1 MSQEILSNGQ
11 SPLPSIEA
19 MLAQLVAVNSISS
32 TEPELDRSNEGVINL
47 LAGWLRQLGAE
58 VSIHEV
64 IGTPRK
70 LNLIAKLGTGD
81 NQTGGL
87 VFSGHTDTVPFD
99 AQRWATDPFVLT
111 EQDGRL
117 HGLGATDMKGFLAVA
132 VAVLARHAHEPLKKM
147 PLKKP
152 LWLVATCDEEST
164 MSGARWLQEMGD
176 KGQGVLQADYVVI
189 GEPTDLVP
197 VRAHKGHLAH
207 RLCAHGHSGHSS
219 NPAAGRNAIDG
230 LHAAMSELMAWRQQ
244 LQQHHHDDS
253 FAVPHP
259 TLNFGRIAGGD
270 AVNRI
275 CPQAELDFDLR
286 PLPDMALPALYAEL
300 HQQIRAAQEH
310 SAATLELTELWPGT
324 PAFSTP
330 ASATLVSTAQKLTG
344 QQPVCV
350 NYGTEAPYFRALGA
364 EVIVLGPGR
373 IDRAHQPNEYV
384 TRDELARCEQLLHEL
399 VQQLCC

>member
-1 MSQEILSNGQ
+1 MSQEISAD
-11 SPLPSIEA
+11 STTSLPTVQA
-19 MLAQLVAVNSISS
+19 MLGQLVAVNSISS
-32 TEPELDRSNEGVINL
+32 TEPALDRSNEGVITL
-47 LAGWLRQLGAE
+47 LAGWLRQIGAE

-70 LNLIAKLGTGD
+70 LNLVAKLGQGD
-81 NQTGGL
+81 GGL
-87 VFSGHTDTVPFD
+87 VFSGHTDTVPYD
-99 AQRWATDPFVLT
+99 AQRWATDPFRLT

-132 VAVLARHAHEPLKKM
+132 VAVLAGHAGQT
-147 PLKKP
+147 LKKP

-164 MSGARWLQEMGD
+164 MSGARWLQEMGES
-176 KGQGVLQADYVVI
+176 GRGVLQADYVVI

-244 LQQHHHDDS
+244 LQHDHRDDS
-253 FAVPHP
+253 FAVPYP

-275 CPQAELDFDLR
+275 CPDAELDFDLR
-286 PLPDMALPALYAEL
+286 PLPGMALPSLYAEL
-300 HQQIRAAQEH
+300 QQQIRNAQEH
-310 SAATLELTELWPGT
+310 SSANLELKELWPGT

-330 ASATLVSTAQKLTG
+330 ASATLVSTAQTLTG
-344 QQPVCV
+344 QEPICV

-384 TRDELARCEQLLHEL
+384 TREELARCEQLLQEL
-399 VQQLCC
+399 VQQLCR

>member
-1 MSQEILSNGQ
+1 MTTNFSPPTAPTLPTIAEMLS
-11 SPLPSIEA
+11 
-19 MLAQLVAVNSISS
+19 QLVAINSISS
-32 TEPELDRSNEGVINL
+32 TEPALDRSNAGVIDL
-47 LAGWLRQLGAE
+47 LAGWLQSLGAE
-58 VSIHEV
+58 VTVHEV
-64 IGTPRK
+64 IAQPRK
-70 LNLIAKLGTGD
+70 LNLIAKLGHGD
-81 NQTGGL
+81 GGL
-87 VFSGHTDTVPFD
+87 VFSGHTDTVPYD
-99 AQRWATDPFVLT
+99 AGRWQTDPFTLT

-132 VAVLARHAHEPLKKM
+132 VAALAQHIGKPLQ
-147 PLKKP
+147 KP

-164 MSGARWLQEMGD
+164 MSGARWLQETGEQ
-176 KGQGVLQADYVVI
+176 GAGVLKADYVVI

-219 NPAAGRNAIDG
+219 DPAAGRNAIDG

-244 LQQHHHDDS
+244 LQSKHNDDS

-275 CPQAELDFDLR
+275 CPAAELDFDLR
-286 PLPDMALPALYAEL
+286 PLPDMALPQLYQDL
-300 HQQIRAAQEH
+300 QRQIANAQEH
-310 SAATLELTELWPGT
+310 SAATLELKELWPGT

-330 ASATLVSTAQKLTG
+330 ASATLVATAQELTG
-344 QQPVCV
+344 QQPICV

-384 TRDELARCEQLLHEL
+384 TRDELARCEVLLNDL
-399 VQQLCC
+399 VQRLCL

>member
-1 MSQEILSNGQ
+1 MTKEIASASDRSGLD
-11 SPLPSIEA
+11 IEA
-19 MLAQLVAVNSISS
+19 MLRQLVAVNSISS
-32 TEPELDRSNEGVINL
+32 TETALDQSNAGVIDL
-47 LAGWLRQLGAE
+47 LAGWLRSLGAE
-58 VSIHEV
+58 VNIHEV
-64 IGTPRK
+64 ITNPRK
-70 LNLIAKLGTGD
+70 LNLIAKLGSGD
-81 NQTGGL
+81 GGL
-87 VFSGHTDTVPFD
+87 VFSGHTDTVPYD
-99 AQRWATDPFVLT
+99 GQRWATDPFVLT
-111 EQDGRL
+111 EQEGRL
-117 HGLGATDMKGFLAVA
+117 HGLGSTDMKGFLAVA
-132 VAVLARHAHEPLKKM
+132 TAVLGQFAGV

-164 MSGARWLQEMGD
+164 MSGARWLQEVGLL
-176 KGQGVLQADYVVI
+176 KADYVVI

-219 NPAAGRNAIDG
+219 DPAAGRNAIDG
-230 LHAAMSELMAWRQQ
+230 VHAAMSELMAWRQQ
-244 LQQHHHDDS
+244 LQHDHHDDS

-275 CPQAELDFDLR
+275 CPDAELDFDLR
-286 PLPDMALPALYAEL
+286 PLPDMALPTLYAEL
-300 HQQIRAAQEH
+300 HQQIRNAQEH
-310 SAATLELTELWPGT
+310 SAATLELKELWPGT

-330 ASATLVSTAQKLTG
+330 ATATLVTTAQELTG
-344 QQPVCV
+344 QPPICV

-384 TRDELARCEQLLHEL
+384 TRDELARCEVLLKEM
-399 VQQLCC
+399 VQRLCL

>member
-1 MSQEILSNGQ
+1 MSQEISTD
-11 SPLPSIEA
+11 SASALPTVEA
-19 MLAQLVAVNSISS
+19 MLSQLVAVNSISS
-32 TEPELDRSNEGVINL
+32 TEPALDRSNEGVITL
-47 LAGWLRQLGAE
+47 LAGWLRQIGAE
-58 VSIHEV
+58 ISIHEV

-70 LNLIAKLGTGD
+70 LNLVAKLGQGD
-81 NQTGGL
+81 GGL
-87 VFSGHTDTVPFD
+87 VFSGHTDTVPYD
-99 AQRWATDPFVLT
+99 AQRWATDPFRLT
-111 EQDGRL
+111 EQEGRL

-132 VAVLARHAHEPLKKM
+132 VAVLAGHAGQT
-147 PLKKP
+147 LKKP

-164 MSGARWLQEMGD
+164 MSGARWLQEMGE
-176 KGQGVLQADYVVI
+176 KGQGVLRADYVVI

-244 LQQHHHDDS
+244 LQQRHHDDS

-275 CPQAELDFDLR
+275 CPDAELDFDLR
-286 PLPDMALPALYAEL
+286 PLPGMALPSLYAEL
-300 HQQIRAAQEH
+300 QQQIRNAQEH
-310 SAATLELTELWPGT
+310 SSASLELKELWPGT

-330 ASATLVSTAQKLTG
+330 ASATLVSAAQALTG
-344 QQPVCV
+344 QEPICV

-384 TRDELARCEQLLHEL
+384 TREELARCEQLLQEL
-399 VQQLCC
+399 VQQLCR

>member
-1 MSQEILSNGQ
+1 MTEKI
-11 SPLPSIEA
+11 PSTVD
-19 MLAQLVAVNSISS
+19 MLRALVAINSISS
-32 TEPELDRSNEGVINL
+32 TEPALDRSNAGVIEL
-47 LAGWLRQLGAE
+47 LAGWLKALGAD
-58 VSIHEV
+58 VRIDEV
-64 IGTPRK
+64 ISEPRK
-70 LNLIAKLGTGD
+70 LNLFAKFGQGD
-81 NQTGGL
+81 GGL
-87 VFSGHTDTVPFD
+87 VFAGHTDTVPYD
-99 AQRWATDPFVLT
+99 AGRWLTDPFTLT
-111 EQDGRL
+111 EIDGQL
-117 HGLGATDMKGFLAVA
+117 HGLGATDMKGFLAAA
-132 VAVLARHAHEPLKKM
+132 VTVLSRYAEQPPA
-147 PLKKP
+147 KP

-164 MSGARWLQEMGD
+164 MSGARWLQETGML
-176 KGQGVLQADYVVI
+176 KADFVVI

-244 LQQHHHDDS
+244 LQASHHDDS

-275 CPQAELDFDLR
+275 CPSAELDFDLR
-286 PLPDMALPALYAEL
+286 PLPDMALDRVYTEL
-300 HQQIRAAQEH
+300 QQQIRNAQEH
-310 SAATLELTELWPGT
+310 SAATLELKELWPGT

-330 ASATLVSTAQKLTG
+330 ADARLVQTAQTLTG
-344 QQPVCV
+344 AEPVCV

-384 TRDELARCEQLLHEL
+384 GRDELARCETLLDEL
-399 VQQLCC
+399 IQQLCV